1 MGRSLAYG
9 GLAPAAEFASAKQH
23 VVERGWERGRGR
35 VRRSVR
41 RKKHAF
47 RADDVQ
53 VVEPPL
59 LRRAVGASALGNC
72 MEWFDFGVY
81 SHLAATIGSTARSPW
96 SVRGGSGR
104 N

>member
-1 MGRSLAYG
+1 VAGAVSDGASDPR
-9 GLAPAAEFASAKQH
+9 PAQVPKAVAELPRQ
-23 VVERGWERGRGR
+23 
-35 VRRSVR
+35 VREELTRRLR